1 VTHPKQLLQH
11 LADAFR
17 TERFPASGGETS
29 GLSRQKSQEWFNPG
43 LRVFPKISLIC
54 LMGWGLEFS
63 WKAEAQAAVNSSV
76 GVSGIN
82 AEVLHQAPYKLLG
95 RKIGIGQVE
104 IGRPGLLGLDKIS
117 LRNRSMLPTAVFAQ
131 DQRATKDQDV
141 DTHAHNVAA
150 IMISQDKVV
159 LGVAP
164 QARLYAT
171 AVGQLERSG
180 QPEECRSTN
189 FIALQ
194 NGGDVRAINFS
205 FGESLGQ
212 DPRPNA
218 VLDGNALLTQ
228 CIDWSAR
235 VHDVVYVIAG
245 NQGDGGI
252 PIPTDNF
259 NGLNVAFTR
268 RDRGVFRKVDF
279 ANLGN
284 ELAGVA
290 DRREG
295 RERNLQGRRSIALVA
310 PGSQMDL
317 LNPDGTTTQAS
328 GTSFASPHVT
338 ATIALLQEYGDRRLA
353 ESQANPTVSKWS
365 ADSRRHE
372 VMRAVLINSADKIE
386 DPGDGLYLGMSR
398 TVLNQQGKTWLD
410 SEAYRNTSLPLDLQ
424 MGSGQLNAFR
434 AYQQLSAGQQS
445 PSQPVGAI
453 GWDYQSMEATGSFQD
468 YVFATPLQGGMY
480 LSATLAWDRWVD
492 LDDRNG
498 DGEFQ
503 VGESFSDRGLNNLDL
518 YLMPAEATDVKDSLW
533 SSVSAVDSV
542 EHLFFRIPSTGRY
555 KLRVSYRDEI
565 HPGNQSYGVAWWGVS
580 SP

>member
-1 VTHPKQLLQH
+1 MTHSKQLL
-11 LADAFR
+11 
-17 TERFPASGGETS
+17 S
-29 GLSRQKSQEWFNPG
+29 SQQPEDYGNPWA
-43 LRVFPKISLIC
+43 RVFPRISLIF
-54 LMGWGLEFS
+54 LMGWILDCPLR
-63 WKAEAQAAVNSSV
+63 AEAQVAVSSSV
-76 GVSGIN
+76 GVRGIN
-82 AEVLHQAPYKLLG
+82 AQVLHQSPYQLLG

-104 IGRPGLLGLDKIS
+104 IGRPGLLGFDKIS
-117 LRNRSMLPTAVFAQ
+117 LRNRSMLPAAVFAQ
-131 DQRATKDQDV
+131 DQRAKKDQDV
-141 DTHAHNVAA
+141 DAHAHNVAA
-150 IMISQDKVV
+150 LMISQDKVV

-171 AVGQLERSG
+171 AVGQLGRSG

-317 LNPDGTTTQAS
+317 LNPDGTITQAS
-328 GTSFASPHVT
+328 GTSFAAPHVT
-338 ATIALLQEYGDRRLA
+338 ATIALLQEYSDRRLV
-353 ESQANPTVSKWS
+353 ESQGNPTAPQWS
-365 ADSRRHE
+365 AHSRRHE
-372 VMRAVLINSADKIE
+372 VMRAVLINSADKME
-386 DPGDGLYLGMSR
+386 DPGDGRYLGMSH
-398 TVLNQQGKTWLD
+398 TILNQQGKTWLD
-410 SEAYRNTSLPLDLQ
+410 SEAYQNVALPLDLQ

-445 PSQPVGAI
+445 PAQPVGAI
-453 GWDYQSMEATGSFQD
+453 GWDYQSIEATGSFQD

-480 LSATLAWDRWVD
+480 LAATLAWDRWVD
-492 LDDRNG
+492 LNDRNG

-518 YLMPAEATDVKDSLW
+518 YLMPAEAKDVKESLW
-533 SSVSAVDSV
+533 SSVSAVDSF

-555 KLRVSYRDEI
+555 KLRVSYRDQVHSE
-565 HPGNQSYGVAWWGVS
+565 NQAYGLAWWGVF